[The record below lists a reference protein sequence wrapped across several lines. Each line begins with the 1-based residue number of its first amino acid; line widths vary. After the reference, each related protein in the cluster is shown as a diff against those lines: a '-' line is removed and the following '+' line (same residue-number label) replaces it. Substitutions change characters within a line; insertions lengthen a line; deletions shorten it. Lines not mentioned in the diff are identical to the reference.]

1 MVNKELS
8 WSIRS
13 FGEEQS
19 RLQRERCC
27 AAWVSAKPY
36 GSVRL
41 ILSWRGAELAS

>member
-19 RLQRERCC
+19 RRQRERRC

-36 GSVRL
+36 GSVML
-41 ILSWRGAELAS
+41 ILSWLEGGLAS